1 MYRIRTDGGPFL
13 EFLLKQKELTE
24 ICLGGLF
31 DKNTIGVA
39 VHDCVLIL
47 ISFPFTSLVQL

>member
-13 EFLLKQKELTE
+13 EFLFKQKELTE

-31 DKNTIGVA
+31 DKSTIGVA
-39 VHDCVLIL
+39 VHDCVLVL